1 MPTASLGNRAVF
13 ARNCTS
19 RPARTTGWGGKK
31 SRSEMYTRTCLLWA
45 ALVCATPQYARTPA
59 ETLTPAQ
66 LNARAKAQ
74 NVPQIPFE
82 SAPNFLKLPPNLYL
96 GEGIGVATNS
106 KGHIFVYT
114 RSQATRLFEFDAKGN
129 YQREIGEGLY
139 GFAFAHAVRVDP
151 EDNIWAVD
159 EGSNMVIKFNPEGR
173 VAMVLGRRPEP
184 AEAAPAAPEPYTFN
198 RPTDVAW
205 DAAGNIFVSD
215 GYGNSRV
222 VKYDKNGRFI
232 ASVGSK
238 GSATGQLNLPHTIA
252 TDAKGNVY
260 VGDRSNSRI
269 EGFDNDLTFKAIYD
283 QVGAPWAVCITP
295 GPHQYLYSSNSNPD
309 SNNSLLNAV
318 TGEIYKMELDGTV
331 IGKFGH
337 AGKNLG
343 EFSTVH
349 EIDCRNENELLVSEI
364 VSWRVQKLTL
374 HPPRHDLTDQQFVL
388 IPAIDLV
395 HRAELAQFLARMSEL
410 TEDRTVQF

>member
-1 MPTASLGNRAVF
+1 MPQF
-13 ARNCTS
+13 A
-19 RPARTTGWGGKK
+19 
-31 SRSEMYTRTCLLWA
+31 
-45 ALVCATPQYARTPA
+45 QTPA
-59 ETLTPAQ
+59 EGLTPAQ

-74 NVPQIPFE
+74 NVPEIPFE

-129 YQREIGEGLY
+129 YLREIGEGLY

-151 EDNIWAVD
+151 QDNIWAVD
-159 EGSNMVIKFNPEGR
+159 EGTNMVIKFNPEGR
-173 VAMVLGRRPEP
+173 VADGAGPKAGAVEGAPRRT
-184 AEAAPAAPEPYTFN
+184 APEPYRFD

-232 ASVGSK
+232 AAVGSK
-238 GSATGQLNLPHTIA
+238 GSAPGQLNLPHTIA
-252 TDAKGNVY
+252 ADAKGNVY

-269 EGFDNDLTFKAIYD
+269 QVFDNDLNFKAIYD
-283 QVGAPWAVCITP
+283 QVGAPWAVCISP

-309 SNNSLLNAV
+309 SNNSLICRGHRRDLQDGAGRHHPRQVRTRRQEAGRVQHRARNRLPQRERTA
-318 TGEIYKMELDGTV
+318 GERNHRLARAEAHRCIRQG
-331 IGKFGH
+331 G
-337 AGKNLG
+337 
-343 EFSTVH
+343 
-349 EIDCRNENELLVSEI
+349 RNE
-364 VSWRVQKLTL
+364 RPDTKLAALRTL
-374 HPPRHDLTDQQFVL
+374 RCW
-388 IPAIDLV
+388 PASL
-395 HRAELAQFLARMSEL
+395 HAR
-410 TEDRTVQF
+410 DRLRFACRTC

>member
-1 MPTASLGNRAVF
+1 
-13 ARNCTS
+13 
-19 RPARTTGWGGKK
+19 
-31 SRSEMYTRTCLLWA
+31 MYTKMRVVWVGLA
-45 ALVCATPQYARTPA
+45 CAIPQFAQA
-59 ETLTPAQ
+59 PAQ
-66 LNARAKAQ
+66 AKAQ
-74 NVPQIPFE
+74 NVAEIRFQ
-82 SAPNFLKLPPNLYL
+82 SAPNFLKLPANLHL

-129 YQREIGEGLY
+129 YLREIGEGLY

-151 EDNIWAVD
+151 QDNIWAVD

-173 VAMVLGRRPEP
+173 VTMVLGRRPEP
-184 AEAAPAAPEPYTFN
+184 GETAPAAPEPYTFN

-238 GSATGQLNLPHTIA
+238 GSAPGQLNLPHTIA
-252 TDAKGNVY
+252 MDAKGNVY

-269 EGFDNDLTFKAIYD
+269 EVFDNDLTFKAIYD
-283 QVGAPWAVCITP
+283 NVGAPWAVCITP

-309 SNNSLLNAV
+309 NNNSLTEAV

-331 IGKFGH
+331 LGKFGH
-337 AGKNLG
+337 AGKKLG
-343 EFSTVH
+343 EFGTVH

-364 VSWRVQKLTL
+364 TTWRVQKLTL
-374 HPPRHDLTDQQFVL
+374 DPVRRGQ
-388 IPAIDLV
+388 
-395 HRAELAQFLARMSEL
+395 
-410 TEDRTVQF
+410 